1 MALGASSRAAVA
13 GTASAAR
20 GVAAESRAS
29 RLRECLRRWID
40 VVGGGASLERRA
52 ANHAR
57 KATRWRAKMALKVWR
72 EVKRG
77 ATYRLDVERADEAR
91 ATTRRETALARRWSR
106 RWRDAARVKARERVE
121 DVRAWQCACRHLAR
135 WGARCFVAWYRG
147 TVVANRRVEN
157 HRARVLDRKALGAL
171 RAWRLDTRL
180 GEKSKDSRRIRRGE
194 ALAAKRLTRR
204 MIACTRAWYAEA
216 TSASRPRGCRAHGA
230 QARPREAQVRV
241 ASLGA
246 AR

>member
-1 MALGASSRAAVA
+1 M
-13 GTASAAR
+13 
-20 GVAAESRAS
+20 
-29 RLRECLRRWID
+29 
-40 VVGGGASLERRA
+40 
-52 ANHAR
+52 
-57 KATRWRAKMALKVWR
+57 
-72 EVKRG
+72 KRG
-77 ATYRLDVERADEAR
+77 ATYWLDVERAEEKR
-91 ATTRRETALARRWSR
+91 ATHVRERTVARRWSR

-121 DVRAWQCACRHLAR
+121 DVRAWQCTCRHLAR

-216 TSASRPRGCRAHGA
+216 TSKRRGREVAERMVRRHAHARLRSAWRAWAQLALTGSAYREEAEGRAAAGNTGASRRL
-230 QARPREAQVRV
+230 QARARARGTRTASIPTGSRTTRGWRGRGFATRSTLPSRTV
-241 ASLGA
+241 AF
-246 AR
+246 